1 MLTGAVKS
9 NIIFTGTLFPKAY
22 KSGMEFTKK
31 QKQFNNKIL
40 YLAVNI
46 EFFMARHLQPIGFDN
61 LLKWILYGFK
71 KRRAIFNIPYTNFF
85 FKKEFVTSQIFGES
99 IETPVG
105 PAAGPHTQLTQNIV
119 AAYLTGSRFFELKTV
134 QILDKLEIDKPC
146 IDARDEGYN
155 VEWSQELTLKQ
166 SYDEYVKTWFLLHFL
181 NRIFRFSPLEDKQF
195 VFNMSVGYDLKG
207 IKSEPMDNFI
217 NQLKDASNNS
227 LFEQYKNHIIEIL
240 KNGVLPKLL
249 SDDFGLDY
257 ILDDLTEC
265 SIECIE
271 TISPNI
277 SSSVTLSTMHGC
289 PSNEIED
296 IAKYLIKEKGLHTY
310 IKLNPTL
317 LGYDTVKEI
326 LNSTGFN
333 NIIFSEHSFEKDLK
347 FSEAVPMIKRLQNFA
362 AENGKE
368 FGVKLSNTFGVIN
381 NKKTLP
387 GNEMYMSGRALF
399 PLTINLANKLAQEFN
414 GDLRISF
421 SGGATIHN
429 VHQLLKCGIYPVTF
443 VTDLLKPGGYTRI
456 FQIAEELESNLDEL
470 DLSLKKIDLEKLS
483 SLAENSLID
492 IHYKKEKRSVKSIKI
507 DKKLPSFDCYIAPC
521 TVACPIHQNIPE
533 YIRLVEEGKYAEA
546 FEVIVAK
553 NPLPNITGY
562 ICDHQCQNKCTRWDY
577 DDPVQIREMKKVA
590 AEKGIK
596 EYLQNIE
603 SRIQKSEVKAAVVGA
618 GPSGLAAGYFLAKAG
633 MDVTIFDK
641 NEKAGGTVQNV
652 IPDFRLPQESI
663 DADIDFIKR
672 YGVKF
677 NFGYKEEFIIDKL
690 KAEDYKY
697 IYLAIGAGN
706 SRELSLNGNTEKVFN
721 AIEFLEQYHQNE
733 KINPGKKVAV
743 IGGGNSAMDG
753 ARAALRCK
761 GVEKVYIVYRRTKE
775 FMPADKEELEAALE
789 DGVIFKELLL
799 PVEFSS
805 GKLKCQKMK
814 LGELDSDLRRKVILV
829 EGEFEELEI
838 DSVISAIGEIVDIEY
853 LKKNKIEVDK
863 RGSIIVNPETNETSI
878 ENVFVGGDALR
889 GPATV
894 IEGIADGKKAA
905 ETILKK
911 EFSIQPEQPDF
922 SYKFKDIN
930 RTVDILHKKGIISSA
945 NKVNHLEEAHRCLD
959 CGYLCN
965 KCVEVCPNRA
975 NITIIVN
982 KPTPLERFTPHQEE
996 KEFKDSYQ
1004 ILHVDGMCNECGNCE
1019 TFCPYNGAPYKDKT
1033 TLFWSPE
1040 EFETSTNNG
1049 FLLDTKSSSDKDFI
1063 FKVRFNSS
1071 VGKIAFDHYGKTYFT
1086 GLSEYLNDETFKKF
1100 VSLIRITFTENLF
1113 TLIK

>member
-1 MLTGAVKS
+1 
-9 NIIFTGTLFPKAY
+9 
-22 KSGMEFTKK
+22 MEFTKK

-46 EFFMARHLQPIGFDN
+46 EFFMARHLQPISFDN
-61 LLKWILYGFK
+61 QLNWILHGFK

-85 FKKEFVTSQIFGES
+85 FKKEFATSKIFGES

-134 QILDKLEIDKPC
+134 QILDKLDIDKPC
-146 IDARDEGYN
+146 IDAQDEGYN

-166 SYDEYVKTWFLLHFL
+166 SYDEYVKAWFLLHFL
-181 NRIFRFSPLEDKQF
+181 NKIFRFSPLEDKQF

-217 NQLKDASNNS
+217 NQLKDASKNS
-227 LFEQYKNHIIEIL
+227 LFEQYKNHIVEIL

-296 IAKYLIKEKGLHTY
+296 IAEYLIKEKNLHTY

-317 LGYDTVKEI
+317 LGHDAVKEI
-326 LNSTGFN
+326 LHAVGFN
-333 NIIFSEHSFEKDLK
+333 DVVFSPQSFEKDLK
-347 FSEAVPMIKRLQNFA
+347 FSEAVPMIERLQKFA
-362 AENGKE
+362 GENGKE

-387 GNEMYMSGRALF
+387 GNDMYMSGRALF
-399 PLTINLANKLAQEFN
+399 PLTINLANKLAREFN
-414 GDLRISF
+414 GDLKISF

-429 VHQLLKCGIYPVTF
+429 IHQLLQCGIYPVTF

-456 FQIAEELESNLDEL
+456 YQIAEELESNLEEL
-470 DLSLKKIDLEKLS
+470 DLSSEKINLEKLNL
-483 SLAENSLID
+483 LAENSLID
-492 IHYKKEKRSVKSIKI
+492 IHYKKEKRAVNSIKI
-507 DKKLPSFDCYIAPC
+507 DKKLPLFDCYIAPC

-533 YIRLVEEGKYAEA
+533 YIRLVEEGKYSEA
-546 FEVIVAK
+546 FEVIVSK
-553 NPLPNITGY
+553 NPLPSITGY
-562 ICDHQCQNKCTRWDY
+562 ICDHQCQYKCTRWDY
-577 DDPVQIREMKKVA
+577 DEPVQIREMKKVA
-590 AEKGIK
+590 AEKGMK
-596 EYLQNIE
+596 EYIQNIE
-603 SRIQKSEVKAAVVGA
+603 SRIQKSEVKAAIVGA
-618 GPSGLAAGYFLAKAG
+618 GPSGLAAGFFLAKNG

-641 NEKAGGTVQNV
+641 NEKAGGTVQNI
-652 IPDFRLPQESI
+652 IPGFRLPQSAI
-663 DADIDFIKR
+663 DADVEFIKKF
-672 YGVKF
+672 GVKF
-677 NFGYKEEFIIDKL
+677 RLGYKKEYIIDKL
-690 KAEDYKY
+690 KSEGFKY
-697 IYLAIGAGN
+697 IYLAIGAGK
-706 SRELSLNGNTEKVFN
+706 SRELNLKGDSNKIFN
-721 AIEFLEQYHQNE
+721 AIDFLEKYHHKE
-733 KINPGKKVAV
+733 KVNLGKAVAV

-753 ARAALRCK
+753 ARAALRCEE
-761 GVEKVYIVYRRTKE
+761 VEKVYIVYRRTKE
-775 FMPADKEELEAALE
+775 FMPADREELEAALI

-799 PVEFSS
+799 PLEFSN
-805 GKLKCQKMK
+805 GNLKCQKMM
-814 LGELDSDLRRKVILV
+814 LGETDSDLRRKVIPV
-829 EGEFEELEI
+829 EGKFEELII

-863 RGSIIVNPETNETSI
+863 RGNIIVNPETNETSL
-878 ENVFVGGDALR
+878 EKVFVGGDALR

-905 ETILKK
+905 ENILYK
-911 EFSIQPEQPDF
+911 EFLIKTEQPDF
-922 SYKFKDIN
+922 DFKFKDIN
-930 RTVDILHKKGIISSA
+930 RTVDILHKKGIISSI
-945 NKVNHLEEAHRCLD
+945 KKDNHLEEAHRCLD

-982 KPTPLERFTPHQEE
+982 RPTPAERFSTSQLEE
-996 KEFKDSYQ
+996 KEFKDNYQ

-1033 TLFWSPE
+1033 TLFWSAE
-1040 EFETSTNNG
+1040 EFERSTGNG
-1049 FLLDTKSSSDKDFI
+1049 FILDVKSSSEKDFI
-1063 FKVRFNSS
+1063 FKVRFNGN
-1071 VGKIAFDHYGKTYFT
+1071 VGKIAFDHYGKIYYT